1 MPARLAI
8 DIGGTFTDVALE
20 TGQHLVATKVLT
32 THAAPERGVLDG
44 VAKVLDMASVAP
56 SAVRLVIH
64 GTTLATNAIIER
76 KGARTALIVTEG
88 HRDALEMAHEN
99 RFEQYDISVD
109 RPPPLVP
116 RRLRLPVRERV
127 DRHGRV
133 LIPLDEDTVHALLPV
148 LDEHGVESVAVGL
161 IHGYAN
167 PAHEQRIGEILAA
180 ERPDLAVTLA
190 SAVCPEVREYER
202 LSTACANAYVQ
213 PLMARYLTG
222 LAASLRKRGFACPF
236 FLMTSGGGLTTL
248 DTAVM
253 APIRLVESGPAGGA
267 ILASH
272 LARTLD
278 LGDVL
283 SFDMGGTT
291 AKLCMIDGG
300 EPLHSRTFEV
310 ARSYRFKQGSG
321 LPVRIPVIEM
331 VEIGAGGGSIA
342 GVDDMDRI
350 HVGPESAGSEP
361 GPAAYGRGGED
372 PTVTDADVVLG
383 RIDPELFAGGA
394 IGLDRGRAEAVIE
407 GRVGT
412 KLGLDARVAALGVSE
427 MVDENM
433 SNAARTHAIEWGKGL
448 GGRTVIAFG
457 GSAPIHVARLADKLE
472 LDRFLVPGDAGVG
485 SAVGFLLAP
494 ISYEVVRSRYMRL
507 SRYDSGQVREV
518 LEGMRGEAEA
528 VVGEGAPG
536 AATTERAH
544 AYMRYVGQGHE
555 IGVELPIE
563 VVRGGEGGRSEVNSE
578 VDSEAKSE
586 EDSAAVTAL
595 KAAFDRAYEAVYG
608 RTIPGLDIEVLS
620 WTLAVS
626 APARATAYSAEP
638 ANAAAARPA
647 SPQAPSPPPTA
658 WTRLFEG
665 TDEGL
670 VRAALHL
677 RPDLAIGHHV
687 TGPAL
692 IAEEQTTTVVPD
704 GWHATVL
711 PGGHLLAERHAPVE
725 APTAVSALQD
735 QIMWSRLLSVVE
747 EQART
752 LVRTAFST
760 PVREAGDLSAGV
772 FDLSGRMLA
781 QAVTGT
787 PGHVNAMAAS
797 VGFFLRDHPIETLA
811 EGDVLVTN
819 DPWEGTGHLNDFTVV
834 TPTFLDGRPVAL
846 FAATSHIADVGGR
859 GFGADA
865 NQVFEE
871 GIRIPIGHLIRAG
884 RVDETL
890 MRMVRANV
898 REPDVAQ
905 GDLYSLA
912 ACNRTGGERL
922 IAMMKEFGLDSLDGL
937 AEMILT
943 ASRRAMLE
951 RIRALRPGT
960 YRHSMTIDGYDRDL
974 ELVCA
979 LTVSHDGIH
988 IDFTG
993 TSPMSPYGI
1002 NVPETYTRA
1011 YGSFGVRCVVGS
1023 EVPNNA
1029 GSLGTIEVTAPS
1041 GSLLNAPPPAAVSA
1055 RHSIG
1060 QMLPDVVLGCLGQ
1073 AMPPGSVPA
1082 EGASCL
1088 WNPVFMGGPG
1098 LTGGYPYGD
1107 SEPFVVNPF
1116 HTGGTGARPG
1126 KDGLSATSFPSGVRS
1141 TPIEITE
1148 TVAPLIFWRKEYI
1161 ADSGGP
1167 GEYRGGLGQIMEVSH
1182 ADGAPFAVSKMFERV
1197 RNAARGGGG
1206 GGGGAWG
1213 RVYVRGAG
1221 ELRVKG
1227 REVVPPGHRLV
1238 LETPGGGGL
1247 GNPRDR
1253 NPERVREDVLD
1264 QYVTVEGAAHDNN
1277 SPDAW
1282 TGSGDAAAG

>member
-1 MPARLAI
+1 MADGARLAV

-20 TGQHLVATKVLT
+20 AGGRLVTTKVLT
-32 THAAPERGVLDG
+32 TRAAPERGVLQG
-44 VAKVLDMASVAP
+44 VHRVLETAGVP
-56 SAVRLVIH
+56 PTAVRLVIH

-76 KGARTALIVTEG
+76 KGARTALITTEG

-99 RFEQYDISVD
+99 RFEQYDIGVD

-116 RRLRLPVRERV
+116 RHLRLPVVERL
-127 DRHGRV
+127 DHRGRV
-133 LIPLDEDTVHALLPV
+133 LVPLDEESVHAAVPT
-148 LDEHGVESVAVGL
+148 LDEHRIEAVAVGL

-167 PAHEQRIGEILAA
+167 PAHEQRIAAILAA
-180 ERPDLAVTLA
+180 ERPRLSVTLA
-190 SAVCPEVREYER
+190 SEVCPEIREYER
-202 LSTACANAYVQ
+202 VSTACANAYVQ

-222 LAASLRKRGFACPF
+222 LAASLRDSGLLCPF
-236 FLMTSGGGLTTL
+236 LLMTSGGGLTTL
-248 DTAVM
+248 ETAVA
-253 APIRLVESGPAGGA
+253 APVRLVESGPAGGA

-272 LARTLD
+272 LARELA

-291 AKLCMIDGG
+291 AKLCIIDGG

-342 GVDDMDRI
+342 GVDALDRI

-361 GPAAYGRGGED
+361 GPAAYGRGGEE

-383 RIDPELFAGGA
+383 RIDPDLFAGGA
-394 IGLDRGRAEAVIE
+394 IALDPDRAEGAIAH
-407 GRVGT
+407 GVGS
-412 KLGLDARVAALGVSE
+412 KLAIDTPVAALGVSE

-457 GSAPIHVARLADKLE
+457 GSAPIHAARVADKLE

-494 ISYEVVRSRYMRL
+494 ISYEVVQSRYMRL
-507 SRYDSGQVREV
+507 SAFDPALVRHV
-518 LEGMRGEAEA
+518 LSAMRSEAA
-528 VVGEGAPG
+528 TVVASGAPG
-536 AATTERAH
+536 GATTERAH
-544 AYMRYVGQGHE
+544 AHMRYVGQGHE
-555 IGVELPIE
+555 IGVKLPDS
-563 VVRGGEGGRSEVNSE
+563 VVQGGAN
-578 VDSEAKSE
+578 
-586 EDSAAVTAL
+586 AVADL
-595 KAAFDRAYEAVYG
+595 REAFDRGYEAVYG
-608 RTIPGLDIEVLS
+608 RTIPGLDVEVLS
-620 WTLAVS
+620 WTLVIS
-626 APARATAYSAEP
+626 APAQTPVP
-638 ANAAAARPA
+638 AG
-647 SPQAPSPPPTA
+647 PPTGSA
-658 WTRLFEG
+658 TPGALSSKNSHPEPTNWTDLFASG
-665 TDEGL
+665 GDGH
-670 VRAALHL
+670 VRAAVHH
-677 RPDLAIGHHV
+677 RPDLSEGSAV
-687 TGPAL
+687 PGPAL
-692 IAEEQTTTVVPD
+692 IAESQTTTVVPD
-704 GWHATVL
+704 GWEARVL
-711 PGGHLLAERHAPVE
+711 KGGHLLVERNGPHAG
-725 APTAVSALQD
+725 ARARAVGKAGFSALQD
-735 QIMWSRLLSVVE
+735 QIVWSRLLSVVE

-772 FDLSGRMLA
+772 FDVSGRMLA

-797 VGFFLRDHPIETLA
+797 VGCFLRDHPPDTLR

-834 TPTFLDGRPVAL
+834 TPAFLRGRLVAL

-871 GIRIPIGHLIRAG
+871 GIRIPIGYLIRAG
-884 RVDETL
+884 EVDATL

-912 ACNRTGGERL
+912 ACNETGCERL
-922 IAMMKEFGLDSLDGL
+922 AAMMTEFGLDSLDDL
-937 AEMILT
+937 AEKIVT
-943 ASRRAMLE
+943 ASRRAMRE

-960 YRHSMTIDGYDRDL
+960 YRHRMTIDGYDRDL

-979 LTVSHDGIH
+979 LTVTPDGIH
-988 IDFTG
+988 IDFDG
-993 TSPMSPYGI
+993 TSPQSPYGI

-1011 YGSFGVRCVVGS
+1011 YASFGVRCVVGPQ
-1023 EVPNNA
+1023 VPNNA
-1029 GSLGTIEVTAPS
+1029 GSLSAIEVTAPV
-1041 GSLLNAPPPAAVSA
+1041 GCLLNAPPPAAVSA

-1060 QMLPDVVLGCLGQ
+1060 QMLPDVVLGALGQ

-1088 WNPVFMGGPG
+1088 WNPVIMGGQG
-1098 LTGGYPYGD
+1098 LAGSYGYGD
-1107 SEPFVVNPF
+1107 AEPFVVNPF

-1126 KDGLSATSFPSGVRS
+1126 KDGLSATAFPSGVRS

-1161 ADSGGP
+1161 PDSGGP
-1167 GEYRGGLGQIMEVSH
+1167 GEHRGGLGQVMEISH
-1182 ADGAPFAVSKMFERV
+1182 AAGAAFAVSKMFERV
-1197 RNAARGGGG
+1197 RNAARGRD
-1206 GGGGAWG
+1206 GGGAGAPG
-1213 RVYVRGAG
+1213 RVYIPGAG

-1227 REVVPPGHRLV
+1227 REIVPPAHRIV

-1247 GNPRDR
+1247 GDP
-1253 NPERVREDVLD
+1253 RVRCREKVRDDVLNGL
-1264 QYVTVEGAAHDNN
+1264 VSPEAASRDC
-1277 SPDAW
+1277 DAVGGD
-1282 TGSGDAAAG
+1282 GS